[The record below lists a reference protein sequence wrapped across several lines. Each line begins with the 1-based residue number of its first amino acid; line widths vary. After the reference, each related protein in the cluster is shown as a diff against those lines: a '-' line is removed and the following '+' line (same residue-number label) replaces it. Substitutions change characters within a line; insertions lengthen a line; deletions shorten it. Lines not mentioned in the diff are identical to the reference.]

1 MKKTPPSAAHLEFE
15 PRAADLLELLRDL
28 GHLDERGMEAIVS
41 PLVTS
46 PRVST
51 VITYDEVRRAAAL
64 WLFEREPELRMDM
77 KEALGAEW
85 LRIFG

>member
-1 MKKTPPSAAHLEFE
+1 MKKPLPTAAHLEFE

-28 GHLDERGMEAIVS
+28 GHLDEGGLEAIVT

-46 PRVST
+46 PRST
-51 VITYDEVRRAAAL
+51 NTISYEEVRRAAAL
-64 WLFEREPELRMDM
+64 LLFEREPELRADM